1 MARKGV
7 LADLI
12 EKKLPTG
19 NSDAGGSAEPPA
31 EAPAAAPFQGSM
43 GTRGAIGAI
52 SRSIAGLTN
61 AASDAERLRAQLTAG
76 HAVVEI
82 DPQLLDPSPIA
93 DRLDSH
99 TVGELVESIRAS
111 GQQVPILVRPHPQ
124 SQGRY
129 QIAYGHRRV
138 RALKEIGHPVKAV
151 VRQLTDAELVVAQ
164 GQENNARRDLSYIER
179 ALYAARLEEA
189 GYSRETLM
197 AALSVDK
204 TALSKL
210 ISSVARIPRDIIE
223 AIGPAPALGRNRWV
237 ALASKFDAD
246 KQAAA
251 IVRRALASPE
261 FAALDT
267 DQRFEAVEQA
277 LQEPRAKPKAAGK
290 TIVSGSG
297 RKVGR
302 ISQSGRDLKIS
313 IDKKF
318 DAAFAEFLVSK
329 LPSLADEFAAAREEG
344 TSDVT

>member
-7 LADLI
+7 LADLMQ
-12 EKKLPTG
+12 KKLPTG
-19 NSDAGGSAEPPA
+19 NSEAETPPEASTEPSATTPFAG
-31 EAPAAAPFQGSM
+31 AA

-61 AASDAERLRAQLTAG
+61 AASDAEKLRAQLTAG
-76 HAVVEI
+76 NAVVEL
-82 DPQLLDPSPIA
+82 DTELLDPSPIA

-99 TVGELVESIRAS
+99 NVSELVESIRGS
-111 GQQVPILVRPHPQ
+111 GQQVPILVRPHPEA
-124 SQGRY
+124 QGRY

-138 RALKEIGHPVKAV
+138 RALSEIGQPVKAV

-179 ALYAARLEEA
+179 ALYASRLEDA
-189 GYSRETLM
+189 GHSRETLM

-210 ISSVARIPRDIIE
+210 ISSVSRIPRDIIE

-237 ALASKFDAD
+237 SLAGKFETDVT
-246 KQAAA
+246 AASAARVA
-251 IVRRALASPE
+251 IGSPD
-261 FAALDT
+261 FAELDT
-267 DQRFEAVEQA
+267 DRRFEAVEKA
-277 LQEPRAKPKAAGK
+277 LQEPRAKPSKTGGK
-290 TIVSGSG
+290 TIISGSG
-297 RKVGR
+297 RKVAKVNR
-302 ISQSGRDLKIS
+302 TGRDLTIS

-329 LPSLADEFAAAREEG
+329 LPILADEFSKAREED
-344 TSDVT
+344 T